1 MDDFVSSYVNRLD
14 SKGRVSIPAP
24 YRQILAREGHENLF
38 CCPSMD
44 RAAVD
49 AGGLSLRKAIDEY
62 LEPFDVFTEEREF
75 LATALLG
82 ESESLKIDKDGRV
95 VLSEKIKA
103 HTGITDSV
111 VFVGHGYKF
120 QIWEPEK
127 YEIFKADAAKQA
139 MALRAS
145 LSARRKALR
154 EAGTGGAA

>member
-1 MDDFVSSYVNRLD
+1 MDDFVSSYMNRLD

-103 HTGITDSV
+103 HTGITEAV

-120 QIWEPEK
+120 QIWEPER

-154 EAGTGGAA
+154 EAGSGGAA

>member
-1 MDDFVSSYVNRLD
+1 MSSYVNRLD

-103 HTGITDSV
+103 HTGITEAV

-154 EAGTGGAA
+154 EAGSGGAA